1 MERML
6 ASASSDEQSMYKP
19 FCTTDTPK
27 SMSSDY
33 GFETLHTKCKDKSFL
48 LFFTCHFF
56 DLVKSFPKEL
66 LPEWINHPTV
76 FSSLSFLRHRKSNPC
91 VISVICV
98 RDTRTRNRR
107 MC

>member
-6 ASASSDEQSMYKP
+6 AGASSDEQSMYKP
-19 FCTTDTPK
+19 FCTTDAPK

-76 FSSLSFLRHRKSNPC
+76 FSSPSF
-91 VISVICV
+91 
-98 RDTRTRNRR
+98 
-107 MC
+107 

>member
-6 ASASSDEQSMYKP
+6 AGASSDEQSMYKP
-19 FCTTDTPK
+19 FCTTDAPK

-33 GFETLHTKCKDKSFL
+33 GFETLHTKCKDKNFL

-76 FSSLSFLRHRKSNPC
+76 FSSLSF
-91 VISVICV
+91 
-98 RDTRTRNRR
+98 
-107 MC
+107 